1 MSGDTLLNSTNMVV
15 LLKVLYGVF
24 VLAVFLPF
32 CLSAVENCR
41 PCGHGEYCS
50 KFFGI
55 CLACKDYCPGDAD
68 CPSACPPIEPS
79 LTTIAPTTTE
89 PTSTQSI
96 TTNVASDV
104 VVQQSTN
111 ANIISE
117 GDITFSDNGKD
128 DSELPAWLSVGML
141 VTLVIIVLLI
151 VVCRKYCKTLKMP
164 SLCCFS
170 SGDSS
175 NRTSIRDTGMTIW
188 TNPMPNQP
196 AEYHQTTG
204 GYTAVQVDDVDGPNT
219 MDQPGPSSQQN
230 SSRPSR
236 PPGPNVEAPAD
247 PPHSASGSR
256 NYTSSASTTPGPTS
270 IQIHDTSP
278 STSGVSAVVVQSASI
293 HPTVNLESESPR
305 GACPSD
311 QRSSGRRTPDTH
323 RKIADGTHEGHEFSI
338 GTSALEDIQ
347 LYHHPAHGD

>member
-1 MSGDTLLNSTNMVV
+1 MAMLNCSYDRL

-117 GDITFSDNGKD
+117 GDITFSDNNKD
-128 DSELPAWLSVGML
+128 DSELPAWLSVGLL
-141 VTLVIIVLLI
+141 VTMGTIVLLI
-151 VVCRKYCKTLKMP
+151 FVCRKYYKTLKIP
-164 SLCCFS
+164 RICRFS
-170 SGDSS
+170 SGDSE
-175 NRTSIRDTGMTIW
+175 NRTNIELDERPRSDRGCITETERTVQ
-188 TNPMPNQP
+188 TNLMANQ
-196 AEYHQTTG
+196 AHGCHQTTVE
-204 GYTAVQVDDVDGPNT
+204 YIAVPVDDVDSHVIINLQRPS
-219 MDQPGPSSQQN
+219 QPN
-230 SSRPSR
+230 SSAA
-236 PPGPNVEAPAD
+236 PPD
-247 PPHSASGSR
+247 PTHP
-256 NYTSSASTTPGPTS
+256 TSSSRKTVDHPF
-270 IQIHDTSP
+270 
-278 STSGVSAVVVQSASI
+278 QSASV
-293 HPTVNLESESPR
+293 HVTENPPLVYETPQ

-311 QRSSGRRTPDTH
+311 QRSCQKRTPETH
-323 RKIADGTHEGHEFSI
+323 RKITDGSNEGHEISI
-338 GTSALEDIQ
+338 GSSPFKPPNGVRENIPLD
-347 LYHHPAHGD
+347 HRSAHGD